1 MHVFTCPY
9 CRTRNKVGHLEW
21 SAITCLNQKC
31 NRPIHMD
38 VEIMMDQ
45 VFSAVFKRENK
56 IEEVLEEIS

>member
-1 MHVFTCPY
+1 
-9 CRTRNKVGHLEW
+9 VGHLEW
-21 SAITCLNQKC
+21 SAITCLNEKC